1 MLMTARSFRISIII
15 SILSLLLI
23 FLSVASVC
31 FAAVNQE
38 PVGSVVAVRGKVV
51 AINVQ
56 GESRSL
62 SIKSPLFLN
71 DTVNTGKR
79 GRLQVLFR
87 DTSIIS
93 LGADSI
99 VKISEYAW
107 DPDTDKAAITTEVKE
122 GVFRVMGGLISKKAP
137 ARFKTETPM
146 ATIGIRGSMYA
157 GKVSGKGLE
166 VVFEGGKGI
175 DLTNATGTVAITNA
189 GFGLQIRSWNAAI
202 PKPAKFTSKTIRSLR
217 QEFTYRRPG
226 KPKGKGVTRR
236 TLRAALPVTFDR
248 GEITGPEKPG
258 VKGGKDKETLEQ
270 QGETDKKTKPEDT
283 KKKKGDKVEREASQE
298 QKELAQ
304 ELTAAAKE
312 NPKEAVNILQEA
324 VAGEKVNLEQA
335 LEAILSGMQN
345 IDKNS
350 FESLIHEA
358 VDMGLTADE
367 AKKIAEQLKASGGG
381 CP

>member
-1 MLMTARSFRISIII
+1 MLMTARYFRII

-23 FLSVASVC
+23 FLNVASVC

-87 DTSIIS
+87 DTSIVS

-258 VKGGKDKETLEQ
+258 VKGVKDKETLEQ
-270 QGETDKKTKPEDT
+270 QGETDKKA
-283 KKKKGDKVEREASQE
+283 DKAEREASQE
-298 QKELAQ
+298 QKELVQ

-324 VAGEKVNLEQA
+324 VAGEKVNVEQA

-358 VDMGLTADE
+358 VDMGLTADG